1 VADTQ
6 GLPAHLKAHLQALD
20 RSPRPLE
27 LGLRGPARDERAA
40 LAAAGSMGLDYVVL
54 DLWARGLDPEVDDI
68 SLREPALPVQVWN
81 SRVVG
86 RGAQPS
92 SATVALGWARHT
104 GLAAVILPLAD
115 DDRAAAVQLGRSLAA
130 RPTPGPAVWVQVPWT
145 PAGFKIW
152 RVVSA
157 LVGHHP
163 EVSVCL
169 ETTRRAPAA
178 ALLESWRR
186 EVPACV
192 AIRSEPTT
200 KAVQDALTYLF
211 GGRTKRAYL
220 DGAEAQAAGEAVQGC
235 FKAAWA
241 GVAPADLMAV
251 DHGDPLMD
259 PVQPL
264 RDHIGA
270 AIYQHFEQVGPK
282 YEAYERAMVRALQA
296 RRAEA
301 PVRVAVLGAGR
312 GPLVDVVL
320 RAAGSTGVQVD
331 LTAVEKNPHAASTLR
346 QRAAAEWG
354 GRVQVQE
361 ADMRTL
367 AETARFDLTVSEL
380 LGGFGDN
387 ELSPEC
393 LQGMQRWLRPGGASL
408 PASSTSYLAPAQA
421 EFLWSGA
428 QRSAG
433 GLDVPVG
440 VHLDRA
446 SLLSDY
452 QRCFHFTHP
461 EAEADDDLQRQVT
474 LSFVAKAEGLVH
486 GFIGTFDAAIDA
498 DEVFGNHPDVQVNV
512 ASGWAPLFF
521 PLRVPVRVKKQEKVT
536 MAMWRVRDAGRVWYA
551 WALLDPVPGAVQNA
565 NGQAASLAL

>member
-1 VADTQ
+1 
-6 GLPAHLKAHLQALD
+6 
-20 RSPRPLE
+20 
-27 LGLRGPARDERAA
+27 
-40 LAAAGSMGLDYVVL
+40 MGLDYVVL
-54 DLWARGLDPEVDDI
+54 DLWGPGQDPAVEDI
-68 SLREPALPVQVWN
+68 SLREPALAAQVWN
-81 SRVVG
+81 SRVVA
-86 RGAQPS
+86 RGAHPS
-92 SATVALGWARHT
+92 TATTALGWARHT
-104 GLAAVILPLAD
+104 GLAALIFPLAD
-115 DDRAAAVQLGRSLAA
+115 DDRAAAVQLGRALAA
-130 RPTPGPAVWVQVPWT
+130 RATPGPAVWVQVPWT
-145 PAGFKIW
+145 AAGFKIW
-152 RVVSA
+152 QVVSA

-163 EVSVCL
+163 EVSVCV
-169 ETTRRAPAA
+169 ETSKRAPSDAQLMA
-178 ALLESWRR
+178 WRR

-192 AIRSEPTT
+192 AVCSAPKT
-200 KAVQDALTYLF
+200 KGLQDALTTLF
-211 GGRTKRAYL
+211 AGRTKRAYL
-220 DGAEAQAAGEAVQGC
+220 DGAEAQTAADAVKGC

-270 AIYQHFEQVGPK
+270 AIYQHFEQVAPK
-282 YEAYERAMVRALQA
+282 YEAYERAMVRALGA
-296 RRAEA
+296 RRAQA

-320 RAAGSTGVQVD
+320 RAASKARVQVD
-331 LTAVEKNPHAASTLR
+331 LTAVEKNPHAAGTLR
-346 QRAAAEWG
+346 QRAAADWG
-354 GRVQVQE
+354 GQVQVQE

-367 AETARFDLTVSEL
+367 AETPRFDLTVSEL

-408 PASSTSYLAPAQA
+408 PASSTSYLAPVQA
-421 EFLWSGA
+421 EFLWAGA

-446 SLLSDY
+446 KLLSDY

-461 EAEADDDLQRQVT
+461 EADAEDDLQRQVT
-474 LSFVAKAEGLVH
+474 LSFVAKADGLVH
-486 GFIGTFDAAIDA
+486 GFVGTFDAAIDA
-498 DEVFGNHPDVQVNV
+498 EDVFGNHPTVQVNV

-521 PLRVPVRVKKQEKVT
+521 ALRVPMRVKKQEKVSV
-536 MAMWRVRDAGRVWYA
+536 AMWRRRDAGRVWYA
-551 WALLDPVPGAVQNA
+551 WAALDPVPGAVQNA
-565 NGQAASLAL
+565 TGQAASLAL